1 MKLNPTWV
9 INFGDASLKNEINDQ
24 LSSFTENFTDWFICE
39 NIEAYCADLN
49 AINDFFD
56 KEKYKDIFKAKLES
70 ITIDEENNKAVD
82 RTKWNIILLGD
93 IEDQKTRELMTLFA
107 FKLNLTEDQV
117 IEGNGFL
124 LGATSLNVKAVIFS
138 KNDWDEKETEANKRF
153 LFELNLLQGI
163 PIGPMKPFDAI
174 LFFKDIN
181 TIGNFGGFL
190 NKVQHGAK
198 LAQLILHLSLKNTKV
213 LSNKVDY
220 NYATFGGATLYFD
233 SDELIEN
240 KGKEVANIILSKI
253 KSSND
258 GSLFILSDSDTN
270 DYINSLVNDL
280 SPTTIFKSLGAVTNP
295 YEYQS
300 NERKGDPHSWF
311 ELSRLK
317 TFFLEDI
324 KYFLRSLLQRRS
336 TFMTTVFINLKKDLK
351 VRTEKQLEYIKNL
364 KKDPALLA
372 STVFKEKSTSI
383 SGLRKLI
390 EKYKLLLQK
399 NIDLAKE
406 LHKNNFTI
414 DENGEKKEYEPFPIV
429 GKCKK
434 YYDEF
439 VLDLDEKSAIECDD
453 KEKIRRSE
461 LLKKLENLP
470 HPLSYFIRSIIL
482 GSLLIMLFFI
492 PINNYLEGN
501 DFRDIILII
510 ILSFVFTLPIFA
522 MYLAYNSKVNGL
534 NEEEIK
540 YEALIRYIARRKVIY
555 SINNEIS
562 SLYDRLISDCDNYV
576 SLLDD
581 FCRKENPVL
590 EKKYSKFI
598 ETDYAVKI
606 NEKITTKISCKI
618 EDFDMNQDITNE
630 VQVFDL
636 WKRIVS
642 IDKENDSFDLDKLI
656 NNHDDFV
663 LKLNEIIMDM
673 IAKTKGNTICIADL
687 VLNDGQNSILP
698 NEWEKIV
705 NKIIPF
711 YNSLDGGDIDWE
723 IKMFPN
729 EKDVSLFKVSNDLKF
744 NKLVQTNAKPDNI
757 KGFRSNIA
765 SFLAIKE
772 TNSGTNKLTYIFRI
786 LKDEDI
792 INIISS
798 PLSTTTQEVVK
809 IYINTLLNFDKQKY
823 AEFSTGNKKV
833 LFSEFKNWNGNSIE
847 SLFKD
852 DYELS
857 QFIKSTVDTI

>member
-1 MKLNPTWV
+1 
-9 INFGDASLKNEINDQ
+9 
-24 LSSFTENFTDWFICE
+24 
-39 NIEAYCADLN
+39 
-49 AINDFFD
+49 
-56 KEKYKDIFKAKLES
+56 
-70 ITIDEENNKAVD
+70 
-82 RTKWNIILLGD
+82 
-93 IEDQKTRELMTLFA
+93 
-107 FKLNLTEDQV
+107 
-117 IEGNGFL
+117 
-124 LGATSLNVKAVIFS
+124 
-138 KNDWDEKETEANKRF
+138 
-153 LFELNLLQGI
+153 
-163 PIGPMKPFDAI
+163 MKPFDAI

-705 NKIIPF
+705 NKVIPF

>member
-39 NIEAYCADLN
+39 NIETYCADLN

-705 NKIIPF
+705 NKVIPF